1 MLEPAKSKMSLL
13 KSVKPVPFVFFLSFL
28 MLGGGLQAQEEQTG
42 RNSIEFSPQ
51 VSLGVFTAQ
60 NKLTGTAYGGEL
72 IYHMNTTA
80 DPRPWMKMLNLKSLD
95 LVFNYKNMSDI
106 VMVSDPRPDRFG
118 DSYALIAA
126 LNFSLLKVNKTE
138 VFVTPGLG
146 LGYLGETWFTNEN
159 VLVGSHLNFSS
170 RIALKVAT
178 QIAPSTKLSA
188 GLDILHFS
196 NAGTRVPNNG
206 MNVSS
211 VSLGIVQSLKTKVM
225 TTGDTASWRKPMD
238 YKKHSID
245 IGLNIGRRGVYRSKE
260 GLYKTGL
267 YAGYNYRLNSVFG
280 LGAGIDAVYYHSVYD
295 PLRNVETYQS
305 KASSFD
311 RWRVG
316 AAIGPDLWM
325 GKLGLMAKYGY
336 YLHYNSLMDIKTYWT
351 AGLKYNVLNWAAI
364 QAKIYIHQTEADF
377 VGFGLM
383 FTP

>member
-1 MLEPAKSKMSLL
+1 MNLPKLINLWSLFL
-13 KSVKPVPFVFFLSFL
+13 CLSFL
-28 MLGGGLQAQEEQTG
+28 TFVADLQAQEKG
-42 RNSIEFSPQ
+42 NFKNSIEFSSQ
-51 VSLGVFTAQ
+51 VSLGIFTAQ
-60 NKLTGTAYGGEL
+60 QKLSGMGYGGEV

-80 DPRPWMKMLNLKSLD
+80 NPRPWMKMLNLKSLD

-106 VMVSDPRPDRFG
+106 VMLSDPRPNRFG
-118 DSYALIAA
+118 DSYALIGA
-126 LNFSLLKVNKTE
+126 LSFSLLKVKKAE
-138 VFVTPGLG
+138 LFVTPGLG

-170 RIALKVAT
+170 RIALKLAAR
-178 QIAPSTKLSA
+178 IAPSARLTA

-211 VSLGIVQSLKTKVM
+211 VSLGIVQSLNTSKTLAN
-225 TTGDTASWRKPMD
+225 DTLSWRKPVD
-238 YKKHSID
+238 YKKHSVDFGI
-245 IGLNIGRRGVYRSKE
+245 NIGRRGVYRSKA

-267 YAGYNYRLNSVFG
+267 YAGYNYRLNSVLG
-280 LGAGIDAVYYHSVYD
+280 LGAGVDAVYYDTIYD
-295 PLRNVETYQS
+295 PLRSTETYQS
-305 KASSFD
+305 KASSLD

-325 GKLGLMAKYGY
+325 GRMGLMAKYGY

-351 AGLKYNVLNWAAI
+351 AGLKYNIVDWVAI

-383 FTP
+383 FNP

>member
-1 MLEPAKSKMSLL
+1 MSIP
-13 KSVKPVPFVFFLSFL
+13 KPVKSYFFVFFFL
-28 MLGGGLQAQEEQTG
+28 FFAAGVKAQVEQDT
-42 RNSIEFSPQ
+42 RNNIEFAPQ

-60 NKLTGTAYGGEL
+60 NKLTGTAYGGEV

-80 DPRPWMKMLNLKSLD
+80 NPRPWMKMLNLKSLD

-118 DSYALIAA
+118 DSYALIGA
-126 LNFSLLKVNKTE
+126 LNFSLLKVRNTE
-138 VFVTPGLG
+138 LCVTPGLG

-170 RIALKVAT
+170 RIGLKLITKIGA
-178 QIAPSTKLSA
+178 STRLSA

-196 NAGTRVPNNG
+196 NGGTRVPNNG

-211 VSLGIVQSLKTKVM
+211 VSLGLVQSLKTNAIA
-225 TTGDTASWRKPMD
+225 DTASWRKPVN

-245 IGLNIGRRGVYRSKE
+245 IGVNIGRRGVYRSKE

-267 YAGYNYRLNSVFG
+267 YAGYNYRMNTVLGF
-280 LGAGIDAVYYHSVYD
+280 GAGVDAVYYHTVYD
-295 PLRNVETYQS
+295 PLRNEQTFQS

-311 RWRVG
+311 RWRIGLAV
-316 AAIGPDLWM
+316 GPDLWM
-325 GKLGLMAKYGY
+325 GRLGLMVKYGY
-336 YLHYNSLMDIKTYWT
+336 YLHYNSLMDNKTYWT
-351 AGLKYNVLNWAAI
+351 PGLKYYALDWAAV

-377 VGFGLM
+377 VGFGFI

>member
-1 MLEPAKSKMSLL
+1 MNIP
-13 KSVKPVPFVFFLSFL
+13 KPVRSESFPFFSYFLIFSCFL
-28 MLGGGLQAQEEQTG
+28 IFSLELHAQETADA

-72 IYHMNTTA
+72 IYHMNTVA
-80 DPRPWMKMLNLKSLD
+80 NPRPWMKMLNLKSLD

-126 LNFSLLKVNKTE
+126 FNFSLLKVKNTE
-138 VFVTPGLG
+138 LFVTPGLG

-170 RIALKVAT
+170 RIAVKLAT
-178 QIAPSTKLSA
+178 RIGPATKLSA

-196 NAGTRVPNNG
+196 NGGTRVPNNG

-211 VSLGIVQSLKTKVM
+211 VSLGVVQSLKSNLHK
-225 TTGDTASWRKPMD
+225 DTATWSKPAE
-238 YKKHSID
+238 YKKHSVD
-245 IGLNIGRRGVYRSKE
+245 IGLGFGRRGVYRSKG

-267 YAGYNYRLNSVFG
+267 YAGYNYRLNAVLG
-280 LGAGIDAVYYHSVYD
+280 LSTGVDAVYYHTIYD

-305 KASSFD
+305 KAGSYD

-316 AAIGPDLWM
+316 LALGPDLWM

-336 YLHYNSLMDIKTYWT
+336 YLHYNSVQDIKTYWT
-351 AGLKYNVLNWAAI
+351 AGLKYNVLDWAAV

-377 VGFGLM
+377 VGFGLI

>member
-1 MLEPAKSKMSLL
+1 MNIKKYL
-13 KSVKPVPFVFFLSFL
+13 KSFKLYVLVLLFSPFVFYSTVY
-28 MLGGGLQAQEEQTG
+28 AQENEDT
-42 RNSIEFSPQ
+42 RNSIEFTPQ

-80 DPRPWMKMLNLKSLD
+80 NPRPWMQMLNLKSLD

-118 DSYALIAA
+118 DSYALLAA
-126 LNFSLLKVNKTE
+126 LNFSLLKTNKTE
-138 VFVTPGLG
+138 LLVSPGLG

-170 RIALKVAT
+170 RIGLKVAT

-188 GLDILHFS
+188 GVDILHFS

-211 VSLGIVQSLKTKVM
+211 ASLGIIQSLNTKQKAV
-225 TTGDTASWRKPMD
+225 GDTALWKKPLD
-238 YKKHSID
+238 FKKHSVDFGI
-245 IGLNIGRRGVYRSKE
+245 NFGRRGVYRSKE

-280 LGAGIDAVYYHSVYD
+280 LAAGVDAVYYHSIYD
-295 PLRNVETYQS
+295 PLRNAETYQS
-305 KASSFD
+305 NASSFD

-325 GKLGLMAKYGY
+325 GRLAMMAKYGY
-336 YLHYNSLMDIKTYWT
+336 YLHYNSLKNIKTYWT
-351 AGLKYNVLNWAAI
+351 AGLKYNVVDWAAI

-377 VGFGLM
+377 VGFGFLI
-383 FTP
+383 TP

>member
-1 MLEPAKSKMSLL
+1 M
-13 KSVKPVPFVFFLSFL
+13 
-28 MLGGGLQAQEEQTG
+28 QAQEQADL
-42 RNSIEFSPQ
+42 RNYIEFSPQ

-60 NKLTGTAYGGEL
+60 HKLSGTAYGGEF
-72 IYHMNTTA
+72 IYHMNTA
-80 DPRPWMKMLNLKSLD
+80 ANPRPWMKMLNLKSVD
-95 LVFNYKNMSDI
+95 LVVNYKKMSDV
-106 VMVSDPRPDRFG
+106 VMLSDPRPNRFG
-118 DSYALIAA
+118 DSYALLAA
-126 LNFSLLKVNKTE
+126 LNFSLLKVKRAE
-138 VFVTPGLG
+138 LFVTPGLG

-170 RIALKVAT
+170 RIAFKLAAR
-178 QIAPSTKLSA
+178 IAPAARLMA

-211 VSLGIVQSLKTKVM
+211 VSLGIVQSFSVNKMSVN
-225 TTGDTASWRKPMD
+225 DTVSWRRPVD
-238 YKKHSID
+238 YKKHSMDFGI
-245 IGLNIGRRGVYRSKE
+245 NIGRRGVYRSKN

-267 YAGYNYRLNSVFG
+267 YAGYNYRLSPVFG
-280 LGAGIDAVYYHSVYD
+280 LGAGVDAVYYHTIYD
-295 PLRNVETYQS
+295 PLRNIETYQS
-305 KASSFD
+305 KASSLD

-325 GKLGLMAKYGY
+325 GRMGLMVKYGY

-351 AGLKYNVLNWAAI
+351 AGLKYKVVDWAAV

-383 FTP
+383 FNP